1 MLFQKCLFHLQW
13 QSSELPVTGIEEEEG
28 DDNDENM
35 DNGDDDD
42 SDDDD
47 DDDLGDVKD
56 TREYMPID
64 VEGLESMGL
73 ANSSGPMY
81 FAEDEDDEDSDVED
95 TNLSPD
101 DALIVVAKT
110 EEVRS

>member
-1 MLFQKCLFHLQW
+1 MN
-13 QSSELPVTGIEEEEG
+13 T
-28 DDNDENM
+28 EN
-35 DNGDDDD
+35 DDD

-47 DDDLGDVKD
+47 EDDLRHVED

-73 ANSSGPMY
+73 SNSSGPMY
-81 FAEDEDDEDSDVED
+81 FAEDEDDENSDVED

-110 EEVRS
+110 EEVRSQCKDKIRSMKNFTKRP